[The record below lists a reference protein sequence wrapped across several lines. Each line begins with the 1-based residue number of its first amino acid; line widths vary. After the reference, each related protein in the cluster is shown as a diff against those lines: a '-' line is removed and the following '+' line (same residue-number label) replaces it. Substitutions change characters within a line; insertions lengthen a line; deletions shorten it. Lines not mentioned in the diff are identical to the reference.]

1 MNIKKF
7 ILPSAILL
15 VMLFSI
21 AAISAA
27 DLNDTDNVGE
37 DTLKDGEIDEGSI
50 SDLYLEFL
58 NADSAFDF
66 TRDYKYDNLSDLGFE
81 GGIVVSKKNFEIN
94 GNNHVIDC
102 GNKTRA
108 FNFTGTDAIIKDLII
123 INAVY
128 NSGSAIVTK
137 SN

>member
-1 MNIKKF
+1 MRYNMNIKKF

-58 NADSAFDF
+58 NADSSFDF
-66 TRDYKYDNLSDLGFE
+66 TNV
-81 GGIVVSKKNFEIN
+81 INEI
-94 GNNHVIDC
+94 
-102 GNKTRA
+102 
-108 FNFTGTDAIIKDLII
+108 
-123 INAVY
+123 
-128 NSGSAIVTK
+128 
-137 SN
+137 